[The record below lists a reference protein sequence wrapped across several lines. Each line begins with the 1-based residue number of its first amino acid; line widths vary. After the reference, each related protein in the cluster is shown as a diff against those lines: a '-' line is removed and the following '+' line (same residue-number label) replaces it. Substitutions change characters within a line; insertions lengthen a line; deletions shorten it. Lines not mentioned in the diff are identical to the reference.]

1 LGRGFLGQKIFGNPP
16 LAIAYN
22 VCYITPVF
30 SDSILLLDP
39 AAAGVGMNFV
49 ARRNIYQ
56 RDDVLAAALE
66 VVREHGFAQL
76 SARRVADRLG
86 ASTAPVYSNFASMD
100 DLARA
105 AKLAIADL
113 VLAETAVPRS
123 GEPFLDMGVGVLEF
137 ARQQPE
143 LYNAVFLTGRD
154 DADAGLHV
162 MEVLLERMSRLEG
175 LAALDP
181 VERRILLRKMAIFT
195 HGLAGHVTAGHT
207 DAVSWEEVLALLNET
222 GRAVI
227 ADAFNQPPR
236 TAAETAL
243 LANFCLP
250 RTDRADGGKAGDQPK
265 ETNDD

>member
-1 LGRGFLGQKIFGNPP
+1 
-16 LAIAYN
+16 
-22 VCYITPVF
+22 
-30 SDSILLLDP
+30 
-39 AAAGVGMNFV
+39 M
-49 ARRNIYQ
+49 ARRNLY
-56 RDDVLAAALE
+56 RREDVVAAALT
-66 VVREHGFAQL
+66 VVRERGFAQL

-105 AKLAIADL
+105 VKLAIADL

-143 LYNAVFLTGRD
+143 LYSAVFLTGRD
-154 DADAGLHV
+154 DADASLHV

-181 VERRILLRKMAIFT
+181 LERRILLRKMAIFT
-195 HGLAGHVTAGHT
+195 QGLAVHVTAGHT
-207 DAVSWEEVLALLNET
+207 DQVSWEEVLALLNET
-222 GRAVI
+222 GRAVV
-227 ADAFNQPPR
+227 ADTFNQPPR
-236 TAAETAL
+236 SEAETAL

-250 RTDRADGGKAGDQPK
+250 RTDRPGSGPVADPRK
-265 ETNDD
+265 ETNDV